1 MHEAA
6 LNASQIRLAV
16 LQPFFAEQEA
26 LNIKLLLAFN
36 IGVGSGAAG
45 AALAAPIFCLV
56 AVLGPRFFFRY
67 ASCLF
72 YNPDI
77 EILRARFARGC
88 F

>member
-1 MHEAA
+1 MY
-6 LNASQIRLAV
+6 V
-16 LQPFFAEQEA
+16 LF
-26 LNIKLLLAFN
+26 

-45 AALAAPIFCLV
+45 AAIAAPIFCLV
-56 AVLGPRFFFRY
+56 AVLGPPFFRY

-88 F
+88 FELFYH